1 MPATLH
7 AGGDP
12 DFESVRDSVAPL
24 PPGAVAV
31 IVGSLRAT
39 TVAAA
44 FVVSVSP
51 AAAVIVSDDP
61 ST

>member
-1 MPATLH
+1 
-7 AGGDP
+7 
-12 DFESVRDSVAPL
+12 
-24 PPGAVAV
+24 VAV

-39 TVAAA
+39 TVAEA
-44 FVVSVSP
+44 FVVVVSP